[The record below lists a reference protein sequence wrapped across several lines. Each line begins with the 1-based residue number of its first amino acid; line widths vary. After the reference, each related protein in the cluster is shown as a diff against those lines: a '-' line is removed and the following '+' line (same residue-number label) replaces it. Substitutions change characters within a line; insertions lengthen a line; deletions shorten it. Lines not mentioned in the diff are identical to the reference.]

1 MSKSLIVGFDPGI
14 TTGLAILDIR
24 GGVLFIGSKREANR
38 SDVIKKITKFGKPLI
53 VASDVNPLP
62 QSVEKLASSV
72 GSRVYYPEE
81 SLRIS
86 EKVELTRDHEIEIK
100 NHHERDAL
108 AAAIKAYK
116 NYRSLFLK
124 IEQTVNEI
132 GSPELFEDVARKVV
146 KEDVENIMDG
156 IDEIVEKKKVVEEP
170 KVEIKKTVREEDY
183 QKLIEKL
190 QERLKQKDSDLKI
203 VRDHVQK
210 LQEASHHL
218 KRRLEEARATKIIDE
233 EINRLWHRISLLE
246 KELAQMKK
254 MNELMKM
261 MRWAEE
267 DGLIPLVEIE
277 DFSTQNLVELN
288 RMIDLKNRIVFS
300 NCPDA
305 FTLNQFGIRAL
316 VRKTP
321 LNEKEMEQLEFPV
334 IVVAEEQI
342 EKYEEIKTIKQDLFE
357 KEIKTAK
364 KTGLI
369 EWLKGYRKRR
379 L

>member
-1 MSKSLIVGFDPGI
+1 M
-14 TTGLAILDIR
+14 
-24 GGVLFIGSKREANR
+24 
-38 SDVIKKITKFGKPLI
+38 IKKITKFGRPLI

-62 QSVEKLASSV
+62 QSVERLASSV

-81 SLRIS
+81 SLQIS
-86 EKVELTRDHEIEIK
+86 EKIELVREHEIKIK

-116 NYRSLFLK
+116 SYRSLFLK
-124 IEQTVNEI
+124 IEQTLNEI
-132 GSPELFEDVARKVV
+132 NSPEFFGDVAKKIV
-146 KEDVENIMDG
+146 KEDVENIMGAVDD
-156 IDEIVEKKKVVEEP
+156 IIESKKAPERP
-170 KVEIKKTVREEDY
+170 KVEIKKTMREEEY
-183 QKLIEKL
+183 QRLIEKL

-203 VRDHVQK
+203 VKDYAQK
-210 LQEASHHL
+210 LQETSNLL
-218 KRRLEEARATKIIDE
+218 KRKLEETRTTKIIDE

-246 KELAQMKK
+246 KELAGMKK

-261 MRWAEE
+261 MRRAEE
-267 DGLIPLVEIE
+267 EDLIPLVDI
-277 DFSTQNLVELN
+277 DDCNTQNLIELD

-300 NCPDA
+300 NCSDV
-305 FTLNQFGIRAL
+305 FTLNEFGIRAL
-316 VRKTP
+316 VRKTS
-321 LNEKEMEQLEFPV
+321 LNEKDMERLEFPV

-342 EKYEEIKTIKQDLFE
+342 EKYQEIKTIKQEMFE

-369 EWLKGYRKRR
+369 EWLKGYKKRR